1 MLQKNSQNAEPHPTT
16 HPQLFILT
24 GPQMFTNRP
33 SCARVEYTNMPQ
45 LPNRDEELKR
55 LQSEIVSQ
63 KKSTGELLNSI
74 SMYMK
79 HSDELRS
86 TINHLNQ
93 TLKKLQLEKDSLSRE
108 LRKKEATIEELR
120 KITSKGEGMQEAIA
134 TMGTVVNITE
144 LDGRDSVSEE
154 SIKQLSSLIDSNVEL
169 VGRMEQEYATL
180 KDRYE
185 AVLAHTTMQS
195 EDDAPLASAE
205 TTSLRRKL
213 TEAIIRLNQ
222 AEQNEHSVAL

>member
-1 MLQKNSQNAEPHPTT
+1 
-16 HPQLFILT
+16 
-24 GPQMFTNRP
+24 
-33 SCARVEYTNMPQ
+33 MPQ

-93 TLKKLQLEKDSLSRE
+93 TLKKLELEKDSLNRE

>member
-1 MLQKNSQNAEPHPTT
+1 
-16 HPQLFILT
+16 
-24 GPQMFTNRP
+24 
-33 SCARVEYTNMPQ
+33 
-45 LPNRDEELKR
+45 
-55 LQSEIVSQ
+55 
-63 KKSTGELLNSI
+63 
-74 SMYMK
+74 
-79 HSDELRS
+79 
-86 TINHLNQ
+86 
-93 TLKKLQLEKDSLSRE
+93 
-108 LRKKEATIEELR
+108 
-120 KITSKGEGMQEAIA
+120 MQEAIA